1 MANDLYY
8 FDSRAQMQITHHSQT
23 AIITQ
28 GSTTYMKIEEGFA
41 SLESRLERG
50 ISIQLGRRL
59 AVSDCHSSPHD
70 DLLHQ
75 KPSCRCIHVV
85 RKRRTAS
92 KRFSISRN
100 MFGFKVS
107 ASFEVDMGSSYA
119 LKLTPSL
126 DFRAVVPYD
135 APAFKLVDKIRRVD
149 INFQPEFMPDL
160 VNATIVELQQ
170 LYSEG
175 KARPSDMNPSGLIIL
190 HVRF

>member
-1 MANDLYY
+1 
-8 FDSRAQMQITHHSQT
+8 MQINRHSHT
-23 AIITQ
+23 EIITQ
-28 GSTTYMKIEEGFA
+28 GSTTYMRIEEGFA
-41 SLESRLERG
+41 SLESRMET
-50 ISIQLGRRL
+50 IELGRRL
-59 AVSDCHSSPHD
+59 AVSDCHSSPPEN
-70 DLLHQ
+70 LLCQ

-107 ASFEVDMGSSYA
+107 ASFEVDMGSLYA

-135 APAFKLVDKIRRVD
+135 APAFELIDRIREMD
-149 INFQPEFMPDL
+149 FNFQPELMPDL
-160 VNATIVELQQ
+160 VNTTIVELRQ

-175 KARPSDMNPSGLIIL
+175 KARPSDMNPNGEIIL

>member
-1 MANDLYY
+1 
-8 FDSRAQMQITHHSQT
+8 MQINRHSHT
-23 AIITQ
+23 EIITQ
-28 GSTTYMKIEEGFA
+28 GSTTYMRIEEGFA
-41 SLESRLERG
+41 SLESRMET
-50 ISIQLGRRL
+50 IELGRRL
-59 AVSDCHSSPHD
+59 AVSDCHSSPPEN
-70 DLLHQ
+70 LLCQ

-135 APAFKLVDKIRRVD
+135 APAFELIDRIREMD
-149 INFQPEFMPDL
+149 FNFQPELMPDL
-160 VNATIVELQQ
+160 VNTTIVELRQ

-175 KARPSDMNPSGLIIL
+175 KARPSDMNPNGEIIL